1 MSTLLTYGALFAVS
15 LIAATLFPLQSEALL
30 AGLLIAGKEPAWLL
44 IAVASIGNVV
54 GSTINWVLGRFIEHF
69 RERRWFPIKPAALAR
84 AERWYGRYGRW
95 TLLLSWAPVIGDPL
109 TMIAGVMREPLPSF
123 LFIVAIAK
131 TARYLVIGWLVLH

>member
-44 IAVASIGNVV
+44 IAVASVGNVV